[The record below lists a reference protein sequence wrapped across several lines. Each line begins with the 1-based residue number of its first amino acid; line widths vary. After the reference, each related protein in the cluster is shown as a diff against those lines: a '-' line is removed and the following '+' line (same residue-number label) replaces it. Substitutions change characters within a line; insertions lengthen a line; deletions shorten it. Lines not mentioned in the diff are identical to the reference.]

1 MTNHPFGSGGAS
13 PVAGSEEDAFAELY
27 QEHIHAVFNYCLYQV
42 GDAVVAEDLTADI
55 FERAWRAR
63 RRYNPRR
70 AKFSTWLF
78 TIARR
83 RAIDWQRRR
92 GRRRTVGLD
101 EQLPSPQ
108 SDPDTLTLEAEDQH
122 RLHRLIQ
129 NLPYE
134 AQELL
139 AMKFGAGMT
148 NREIAEVLEKSET
161 AIGSALYRLVR
172 KLRLQWEEGRDPREQ
187 PPDRMWK

>member
-1 MTNHPFGSGGAS
+1 MTNHLFITGRAS
-13 PVAGSEEDAFAELY
+13 QIAESEEDVFAELY
-27 QEHIHAVFNYCLYQV
+27 QEHIYAVFNYCLYRV

-83 RAIDWQRRR
+83 RVIDWQRRR

-101 EQLPSPQ
+101 KQLPSPL
-108 SDPDTLTLEAEDQH
+108 PGPGTRTLEAEDQH
-122 RLHRLIQ
+122 HLHQLIR
-129 NLPYE
+129 NLRRKD
-134 AQELL
+134 QELI

-148 NREIAEVLEKSET
+148 NRQIAEVLGKSET
-161 AIGSALYRLVR
+161 AVGSALYRLVR
-172 KLRLQWEEGRDPREQ
+172 KLRLLWEESL
-187 PPDRMWK
+187 